1 MNSATKGNFIR
12 ISLYLHDFNAYSKD
26 MRTLFTL
33 LFFLG
38 VMGLKAQVT
47 IEVKI
52 ESRPSSLGVQP
63 AFEVM
68 VPQATAGDAIDLWK
82 KTILPGGLFKKQ
94 PKMDKVKD
102 EWIVNNVL
110 ISDITSMPL
119 NVFTQV
125 NAFTGNIFV
134 RVFLQTD
141 GGFLGSYGSSNEATT
156 AASGFIRNY
165 AVELYRQ
172 AVAKELKQEEK
183 KLTDLENDLSR
194 LQRQN
199 KNFGNK
205 ITDAQKDEK
214 DLKNEVLQNEELLR
228 NQQNVIQVENTNPG
242 TKTVQEQLEKQVK
255 ETEKDLEKTQKSQFR
270 YDKKLSKNDR
280 DQKDKIFEIDRQK
293 GRVAEVRR
301 KLDNIR

>member
-1 MNSATKGNFIR
+1 
-12 ISLYLHDFNAYSKD
+12 

-47 IEVKI
+47 IEVKV

-68 VPQATAGDAIDLWK
+68 VPQASAGDAIDLWK

-110 ISDITSMPL
+110 ISDITSSPL

-125 NAFTGNIFV
+125 NTFTGNIFV

-141 GGFLGSYGSSNEATT
+141 GGFLGSYGSSNDAVT

-199 KNFGNK
+199 KSYNNK

-214 DLKNEVLQNEELLR
+214 DLKNEVIQNEELLR
-228 NQQNVIQVENTNPG
+228 NQQNVIQVDNTNPG

-255 ETEKDLEKTQKSQFR
+255 ETEKDLEKTQKSQYK

-280 DQKDKIFEIDRQK
+280 EQKDKIFEIDRQK
-293 GRVAEVRR
+293 GRVDEVRR
-301 KLDNIR
+301 KLNNIR

>member
-1 MNSATKGNFIR
+1 
-12 ISLYLHDFNAYSKD
+12 
-26 MRTLFTL
+26 MRTIFTF

-119 NVFTQV
+119 NVFTQI
-125 NAFTGNIFV
+125 NTFTGNIFV

-141 GGFLGSYGSSNEATT
+141 GGFLGSYGSSNESVT

-172 AVAKELKQEEK
+172 AVAKEVKQEEK
-183 KLTDLENDLSR
+183 KLTDMENELSR

-199 KNFGNK
+199 KNYGNK

-228 NQQNVIQVENTNPG
+228 NQQNVIQVENANPG

-280 DQKDKIFEIDRQK
+280 EQKDKFFEIERQK
-293 GRVAEVRR
+293 GRVDEVRK
-301 KLDNIR
+301 KLDYIK